1 MSSHVDPCGLM
12 WPEIGGM
19 LHVAQDTEHWFLHA
33 IKFATGS
40 ASDRLLGAVLLLMF
54 QPVSA
59 SIVYSIFSA
68 QHICVNLQDVKKTA
82 FF

>member
-40 ASDRLLGAVLLLMF
+40 ASDRLLTGYLEPCCF
-54 QPVSA
+54 
-59 SIVYSIFSA
+59 
-68 QHICVNLQDVKKTA
+68 
-82 FF
+82 